1 MTIMLFKRSLFAF
14 FALFVVSLAVFAAT
28 QALPG
33 DAAIAQLGRQATPAA
48 LEALRERM
56 NLNAPFHIQYIDWLT
71 STLRGDLGISFTT
84 DESVIGL
91 IGSRVVNS
99 LVLMACSGIVGI
111 PLATALGIWM
121 AIRRDR
127 AGDHIAGVG
136 LLILAA
142 LPEFVLSVLI
152 VALLSTNVFH
162 LFPAVSLIDAEEP
175 LLSQLHLIVLPVL
188 TLVIIT
194 LPYVA
199 RTVRASMMEALDS
212 EYVAMAR
219 LKGVP
224 EHRVIL
230 RHALPNIAGPGFQVT
245 AQSLAYLAGGIVVV
259 ETVFQLPGIGY
270 TFISSIQSRDLPVIQ
285 TLALLLATFYIV
297 LNTIADIGTVAM
309 TPTLRKGSR

>member
-1 MTIMLFKRSLFAF
+1 MTRMLFKRLLFAV
-14 FALFVVSLAVFAAT
+14 FALFVVSLAVFVAT

-33 DAAIAQLGRQATPAA
+33 DAALAKLGRQATPEA
-48 LEALRERM
+48 LEALRKRM
-56 NLNAPFHIQYIDWLT
+56 NLDAPLYAQYIDWLT

-84 DESVIGL
+84 NESVVAL
-91 IGSRVVNS
+91 IGGRIVNS
-99 LVLMACSGIVGI
+99 FILMALSGVIGI
-111 PLATALGIWM
+111 PLAVLLGIWM
-121 AIRRDR
+121 AIKRDQV
-127 AGDHIAGVG
+127 GDHIAGIA
-136 LLILAA
+136 LLVLTA

-162 LFPAVSLIDAEEP
+162 LFPAVSLVNLDEP
-175 LLSQLHLIVLPVL
+175 LFSQLNLLVLPVL
-188 TLVIIT
+188 TLIMIT

-219 LKGVP
+219 LRGVP
-224 EHRVIL
+224 ERRVIF
-230 RHALPNIAGPGFQVT
+230 RHALPNIAGPVFQVA

-259 ETVFQLPGIGY
+259 ETVFQLPGVGY

-285 TLALLLATFYIV
+285 TLALLLAAFYTV
-297 LNTIADIGTVAM
+297 LNMIADMGTVAM

>member
-1 MTIMLFKRSLFAF
+1 MARMLLKRLLFAV

-33 DAAIAQLGRQATPAA
+33 DAALAQLGRQATPEA
-48 LEALRERM
+48 LAALRERM
-56 NLNAPFHIQYIDWLT
+56 NLNAPLQAQYIDWLT

-84 DESVIGL
+84 NESVFWL
-91 IGSRVVNS
+91 IAGRVGNS
-99 LVLMACSGIVGI
+99 LILMTLSGIIGI
-111 PLATALGIWM
+111 PLAVSLGIWM
-121 AIRRDR
+121 AIMRDR
-127 AGDHIAGVG
+127 AGDYVTGIG
-136 LLILAA
+136 LLVLAA

-162 LFPAVSLIDAEEP
+162 LFPAVSLMDPAQS
-175 LLSQLHLIVLPVL
+175 LFSQLDLIALPVL
-188 TLVIIT
+188 TLILIT

-219 LKGVP
+219 MRGVP
-224 EHRVIL
+224 ERRVIL

-270 TFISSIQSRDLPVIQ
+270 TFIASIQSRDLPVIQ
-285 TLALLLATFYIV
+285 TLALLLAAFYIV
-297 LNTIADIGTVAM
+297 LNTIADVGTVAM
-309 TPTLRKGSR
+309 TPTLRNGPR

>member
-1 MTIMLFKRSLFAF
+1 MTRMLLKRLLFAF

-33 DAAIAQLGRQATPAA
+33 DAALAQLGRQATPAA

-56 NLNAPFHIQYIDWLT
+56 NLNAPLHVQYVDWLT
-71 STLRGDLGISFTT
+71 STLRGNLGISFTT
-84 DESVIGL
+84 NQDVTAL
-91 IGSRVVNS
+91 IGSRVTNS
-99 LVLMACSGIVGI
+99 FTLMAFAGIIGI
-111 PLATALGIWM
+111 PLAVLLGIWM
-121 AIRRDR
+121 AIKHDR
-127 AGDHIAGVG
+127 AGDHVAGVS
-136 LLILAA
+136 LLVLAA

-162 LFPAVSLIDAEEP
+162 LFPAVSLLNPNESVF
-175 LLSQLHLIVLPVL
+175 SQLNLIALPVMS
-188 TLVIIT
+188 LVLIT

-199 RTVRASMMEALDS
+199 RTVRASMIEALDS

-219 LKGVP
+219 LRGVP

-230 RHALPNIAGPGFQVT
+230 RHALPNIAGPGFQVA

-285 TLALLLATFYIV
+285 TLALLLAAFYIV
-297 LNTIADIGTVAM
+297 LNTIADVGTVAM
-309 TPTLRKGSR
+309 TPTMRQGSR